1 MIANTET
8 IFCKVVILGELEVGK
23 TSIINR
29 YTQNTFQETT
39 LTTVG
44 ASFASKTIIFEEYL
58 KTIKFE
64 IWDTAGQEK
73 YRSLTKIFYKDA
85 SVAILV
91 YDICR
96 KQSFEDIKN
105 FWYGQLKE
113 QAPKKLSK
121 IFVLIKISFKLS
133 QSLQINLI
141 YMSKKKLRRIKQEL
155 LPKK

>member
-1 MIANTET
+1 MQTRIQTPYLARLFFWESPVSY
-8 IFCKVVILGELEVGK
+8 ISKLGVGK
-23 TSIINR
+23 TSIISR
-29 YTQNTFQETT
+29 YINNTFQSNNMSTT
-39 LTTVG
+39 G
-44 ASFASKTIIFEEYL
+44 ATFAAKTMYFDNHD
-58 KTIKFE
+58 KNVKFE

-105 FWYGQLKE
+105 FWLGQLKE

-121 IFVLIKISFKLS
+121 FY
-133 QSLQINLI
+133 I
-141 YMSKKKLRRIKQEL
+141 YKSYCYRCK
-155 LPKK
+155 

>member
-1 MIANTET
+1 M
-8 IFCKVVILGELEVGK
+8 GK
-23 TSIINR
+23 TSVISRYIN
-29 YTQNTFQETT
+29 NTFQSNNMSTT
-39 LTTVG
+39 G
-44 ASFASKTIIFEEYL
+44 ATFAAKTMYFENHD
-58 KTIKFE
+58 KNIKFE

-113 QAPKKLSK
+113 QAPKKLSN
-121 IFVLIKISFKLS
+121 LMYFK
-133 QSLQINLI
+133 N
-141 YMSKKKLRRIKQEL
+141 
-155 LPKK
+155 

>member
-1 MIANTET
+1 MSTTGAT
-8 IFCKVVILGELEVGK
+8 FAAK
-23 TSIINR
+23 TMYFPNHDK
-29 YTQNTFQETT
+29 N
-39 LTTVG
+39 V
-44 ASFASKTIIFEEYL
+44 
-58 KTIKFE
+58 KFE

-113 QAPKKLSK
+113 QAPKKLIIAIAANKSDLYEQEEVDEEK
-121 IFVLIKISFKLS
+121 VRAFAKEIDAIFKLTS
-133 QSLQINLI
+133 AKNASGIDV
-141 YMSKKKLRRIKQEL
+141 S
-155 LPKK
+155 